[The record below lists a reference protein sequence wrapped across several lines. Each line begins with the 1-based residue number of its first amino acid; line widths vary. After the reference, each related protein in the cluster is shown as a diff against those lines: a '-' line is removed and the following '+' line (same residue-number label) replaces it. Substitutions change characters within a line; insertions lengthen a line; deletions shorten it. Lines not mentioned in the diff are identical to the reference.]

1 MTESRYRFLKCLSQI
16 SKTFCIAHSV
26 AAVMLALIVD
36 VEPNYVKVLVSM
48 AYCLVVAIALG
59 VAHCLLDEKIEEEL
73 DYEEYE

>member
-1 MTESRYRFLKCLSQI
+1 MTESKYRLMRCLSQI
-16 SKTFCIAHSV
+16 SQTFCIAHSV

-36 VEPNYVKVLVSM
+36 YVKVLVSM

-73 DYEEYE
+73 GYEEYE